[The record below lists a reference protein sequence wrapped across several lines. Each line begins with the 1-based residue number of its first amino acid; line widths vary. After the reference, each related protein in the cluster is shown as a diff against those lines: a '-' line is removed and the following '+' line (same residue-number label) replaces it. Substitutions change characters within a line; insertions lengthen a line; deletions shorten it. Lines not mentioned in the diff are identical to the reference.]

1 MGATRSGYRFIR
13 MNPTGP
19 PEGRQH
25 LGKSMPCRR
34 EAFADRDWIWVK
46 EHGKKIGRSFRKETE
61 TEYVKDPMFR
71 RSTTPVRTAS
81 GPVLH
86 PVRHEATAYRGRKKR
101 RRYRDQKS
109 VNP

>member
-1 MGATRSGYRFIR
+1 MGATRSRYRFIR

-25 LGKSMPCRR
+25 LGQGMRCRR
-34 EAFADRDWIWVK
+34 EAFADREGTWVK
-46 EHGKKIGRSFRKETE
+46 EYGRKIGRNFRKETG

-71 RSTTPVRTAS
+71 RSATPAPTVSA
-81 GPVLH
+81 PVSH
-86 PVRHEATAYRGRKKR
+86 PVHREATAYGGRKKR